1 MNRDR
6 QTPERAGLSAF
17 AETYSAL
24 MCDIWGVVH
33 NGITA
38 HPEAVSAL
46 QHFRRAGGHVVLVS
60 NASRPSPYIK
70 IMLDRMGVAPDAYD
84 AIVTSGDA
92 TRDLVAQFAGRI
104 VHHVGPRTDDPLF
117 EGIDVT
123 MGGPEEAQAIVITG
137 LNDPEHTPNDYTKDM
152 NAWLARG
159 LPLICA
165 NPDKVVEIGD
175 RIEYC
180 SGALADIYGARGGDV
195 RMAGKPFAAIYRAA
209 LSQLELAA
217 NRKYEKSEI
226 LAIGDSVRTD
236 ATGAARFG
244 IDFLFV
250 TGSIHAEEINAFDEP
265 DEAAIAALV
274 APSGANMIAH
284 MPRLVW

>member
-1 MNRDR
+1 MNLER
-6 QTPERAGLSAF
+6 QSAQTDGLSVF
-17 AETYSAL
+17 AQSYPAL
-24 MCDIWGVVH
+24 LCDIWGVLH
-33 NGITA
+33 NGIA
-38 HPEAVSAL
+38 AYPAAIDAL
-46 QHFRRAGGHVVLVS
+46 QRYRAQGGRVVLVS

-70 IMLDRMGVAPDAYD
+70 IMLDRMNVPHDAYD
-84 AIVTSGDA
+84 GIVTSGDA
-92 TRDLVAQFAGRI
+92 TRDLVAQFTGQI

-117 EGIDVT
+117 EGINVT
-123 MGGPEEAQAIVITG
+123 MGSPNEAAAIVVTG
-137 LNDPEHTPNDYTKDM
+137 LNDPDHTPNDYTADM
-152 NAWLARG
+152 DAWLSRG

-180 SGALADIYGARGGDV
+180 PGALADIYGARGGDV

-209 LSQLELAA
+209 LAQLEHVAG
-217 NRKYEKSEI
+217 RVFQKSDI
-226 LAIGDSVRTD
+226 LAVGDSVRTD

-250 TGSIHAEEINAFDEP
+250 TGSIHAEEINAFDAP
-265 DEAAIAALV
+265 DKAAIEALV
-274 APSGANMIAH
+274 APSGARMVAF